1 MASMEK
7 VLLIAGRAMFTAERS
22 KGVMKPA
29 RTAMNRAT
37 FLMEGSA
44 ALSLHFS
51 SCTVVSLFLILS
63 FGPGDEKER

>member
-1 MASMEK
+1 
-7 VLLIAGRAMFTAERS
+7 MFTAERS

-44 ALSLHFS
+44 ALSLHVS
-51 SCTVVSLFLILS
+51 SCAVLSLFLILF